1 VLQCIEMTQLYVH
14 VILDCCLGSC
24 FKLGFVPN
32 LVVRDS
38 VSLVTISGLW
48 PCSVVSGLDV
58 CLRAV
63 VIAFGLGFIF

>member
-1 VLQCIEMTQLYVH
+1 VLQCIETQLYVH
-14 VILDCCLGSC
+14 VILACCLGSC
-24 FKLGFVPN
+24 FKLGFVPS

-38 VSLVTISGLW
+38 VSLAILGLW